1 MAKKSI
7 NKFLETIKI
16 SRTEEDVKNA
26 YAKFF
31 DITYDTSDR
40 HDLYTPNV
48 LFEFK
53 YDKNFKNLKSRSQ
66 IIAQT
71 LYYIRRIKFSAMI
84 DKPIPSFICLADINE
99 AIITETAQ
107 WKEFYN
113 DENAKYDWDLA
124 PSMPDKNLVEDIS
137 NTQFAHDIHIYS
149 ISELAEFTLFAEHLV
164 KILTNEIISNFIDK
178 KVINEA
184 NFEEVFYKK
193 EVANYLTTSFH

>member
-1 MAKKSI
+1 
-7 NKFLETIKI
+7 
-16 SRTEEDVKNA
+16 
-26 YAKFF
+26 
-31 DITYDTSDR
+31 
-40 HDLYTPNV
+40 
-48 LFEFK
+48 
-53 YDKNFKNLKSRSQ
+53 
-66 IIAQT
+66 
-71 LYYIRRIKFSAMI
+71 MI

-113 DENAKYDWDLA
+113 DDNAKYDWDLA

-193 EVANYLTTSFH
+193 EVANYLTASFH